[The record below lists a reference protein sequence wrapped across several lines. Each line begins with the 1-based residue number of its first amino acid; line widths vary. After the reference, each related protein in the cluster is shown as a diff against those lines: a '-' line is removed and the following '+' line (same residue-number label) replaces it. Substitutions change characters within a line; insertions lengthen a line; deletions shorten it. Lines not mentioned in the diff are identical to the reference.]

1 MRFPPRILFTVG
13 VVILSAYAVISSRD
27 WPLTMSLFPLIVG
40 GPVLVLS
47 LIQLGMELYHLRS
60 ADGTRREDTGDLQV
74 DLNMDTGVVA
84 AKAGKFFGWIL
95 GFFFCVWLLGFFV
108 AVPLY
113 TLLYLKLDAKENWKL
128 SIALTMATFIFFV
141 GLFDQI
147 LHLPWTEPLIAAP
160 EEFIRNW
167 TPEFAVFD
175 SSSD

>member
-1 MRFPPRILFTVG
+1 MRFPTRILFTLG

-40 GPVLVLS
+40 VPVLVLS
-47 LIQLGMELYHLRS
+47 LIQLGMELYQLRS
-60 ADGTRREDTGDLQV
+60 AGGMKREDTGDLQV
-74 DLNMDTGVVA
+74 DLNMNSGVVA

-95 GFFFCVWLLGFFV
+95 GFFFCVWVLGFFI

-113 TLLYLKLDAKENWKL
+113 TLLYLKLDAKESWKL
-128 SIALTMATFIFFV
+128 SIALTVATFIFFV

-147 LHLPWTEPLIAAP
+147 LHLPWTQPLITAP
-160 EEFIRNW
+160 EEFIRYW

-175 SSSD
+175 SSAE